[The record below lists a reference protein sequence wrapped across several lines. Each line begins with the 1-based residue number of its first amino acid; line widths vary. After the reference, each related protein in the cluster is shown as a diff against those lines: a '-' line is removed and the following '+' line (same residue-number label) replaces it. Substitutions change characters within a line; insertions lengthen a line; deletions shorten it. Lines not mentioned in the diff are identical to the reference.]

1 MLDFAYFEKNYRLI
15 EADLS
20 KQKALDADLRAIQKI
35 IFTGKIKAAADNTRV
50 IIYYV
55 LEQSKEIIL
64 EFAKTATKV
73 L

>member
-20 KQKALDADLRAIQKI
+20 KPKALEADLRAIQKI

-50 IIYYV
+50 IIYYI

>member
-20 KQKALDADLRAIQKI
+20 KKKALDADLRAIQKI

-50 IIYYV
+50 IIYYI